1 MCARWARVLF
11 QRDFSSGF
19 FHFISIIYFQ
29 FELRH
34 KRTAYFH
41 PSDVIIF
48 NGRPSNADRCTS
60 YFCRILC
67 TCNHYRFTVLS
78 IRNSNIEYSM
88 HMRQTVPLFPT
99 APPDTKK
106 HTQRKK
112 VQRTRATQLQ
122 FTLSFASR
130 SVDRFVLAFV
140 FRIHRNDIFSVVC
153 CRSFHFAQVPKSI
166 SLASCL
172 PHLLFLFNFVFLA
185 DAVAGSDAVVV
196 VVGLFFVGSFVNRSF
211 MCIAADVSFF
221 SSINDCLIVSLF
233 FFISISV
240 IQSGYMSLWFD
251 VSVLSLS
258 LSLYAGNNSFLASRL
273 FWMQA

>member
-1 MCARWARVLF
+1 MQIDALHIFAA
-11 QRDFSSGF
+11 SSV
-19 FHFISIIYFQ
+19 
-29 FELRH
+29 
-34 KRTAYFH
+34 
-41 PSDVIIF
+41 PVIITASLCYRF
-48 NGRPSNADRCTS
+48 ETRTSN
-60 YFCRILC
+60 IQC
-67 TCNHYRFTVLS
+67 TCGKRFHS
-78 IRNSNIEYSM
+78 
-88 HMRQTVPLFPT
+88 FPQHRPT
-99 APPDTKK
+99 PKNTLNG
-106 HTQRKK
+106 KK

-140 FRIHRNDIFSVVC
+140 FRNHRNDIFSVVC

-221 SSINDCLIVSLF
+221 FVNQWLPDCKSI

>member
-1 MCARWARVLF
+1 MQIDALHIFAA
-11 QRDFSSGF
+11 SSV
-19 FHFISIIYFQ
+19 
-29 FELRH
+29 
-34 KRTAYFH
+34 
-41 PSDVIIF
+41 PVIITASLCYRF
-48 NGRPSNADRCTS
+48 ETRTSN
-60 YFCRILC
+60 IQC
-67 TCNHYRFTVLS
+67 TCGKRFHSFPQHRPTPKNTLNGKKCREPEQHNYSSLFHSPLVQS
-78 IRNSNIEYSM
+78 IA
-88 HMRQTVPLFPT
+88 LFW
-99 APPDTKK
+99 
-106 HTQRKK
+106 H
-112 VQRTRATQLQ
+112 
-122 FTLSFASR
+122 LSF
-130 SVDRFVLAFV
+130 V
-140 FRIHRNDIFSVVC
+140 FIEIFSVVC

-273 FWMQA
+273 FSMQA

>member
-1 MCARWARVLF
+1 MLF

-112 VQRTRATQLQ
+112 SAENQSNTTTVHSFIR
-122 FTLSFASR
+122 LSFSR
-130 SVDRFVLAFV
+130 SLCFG
-140 FRIHRNDIFSVVC
+140 I
-153 CRSFHFAQVPKSI
+153 
-166 SLASCL
+166 CL
-172 PHLLFLFNFVFLA
+172 
-185 DAVAGSDAVVV
+185 S
-196 VVGLFFVGSFVNRSF
+196 
-211 MCIAADVSFF
+211 
-221 SSINDCLIVSLF
+221 
-233 FFISISV
+233 
-240 IQSGYMSLWFD
+240 
-251 VSVLSLS
+251 
-258 LSLYAGNNSFLASRL
+258 
-273 FWMQA
+273 